1 MDFVCPKCG
10 GELFALPG
18 MKKCVGGHCF
28 DRAREG
34 YYNLL
39 LGVGGGVHGDNK
51 MMLDAR
57 RKFLSSGA
65 YGPLCDLL
73 AKTVM
78 GLLPRGGSVLD
89 AGCGE
94 GYYTDAVERALRE
107 RDGESNVLALDI
119 SKDGVRIAA
128 KRNHAVSYAVA
139 SSYAM
144 PVADGSVDVIMNV
157 FRPWPRTRSGAR
169 LRPTAPS
176 SWSIPTA
183 DICGSLNPSCT
194 KLPTRISRR
203 TPLPMASSA
212 LATSIWATR

>member
-10 GELFALPG
+10 GELFELPG

-28 DRAREG
+28 DRAKEG

-57 RKFLSSGA
+57 RRFLSSGA

-119 SKDGVRIAA
+119 SKEGVRIAA
-128 KRNHAVSYAVA
+128 KRNPAVSYAVA
-139 SSYAM
+139 SSFA
-144 PVADGSVDVIMNV
+144 AD
-157 FRPWPRTRSGAR
+157 
-169 LRPTAPS
+169 L
-176 SWSIPTA
+176 
-183 DICGSLNPSCT
+183 SL
-194 KLPTRISRR
+194 
-203 TPLPMASSA
+203 
-212 LATSIWATR
+212 